1 MLCFFVL
8 LLRRPITGATEA
20 DVGGFGARTAT
31 TLEVIV
37 SKIFPAGFGWQGA
50 SVLADNAGFAGDSL
64 QFALST
70 GAGDAVGVFTGHT
83 LFYALKKLS
92 GLDPDISMRDQVH
105 TAVLLGTAAFVGG
118 SSWQP
123 TVNLMQAAGLGFNAS
138 AALTGAVCGTMFF
151 AGLRAA
157 RNVYPGLG
165 LTGIEAPSYANV
177 KADFGLSVAIGGAT
191 GAFVGTD
198 VSYGAANWL
207 RPVVGVEDGMADLLG
222 CTLAGTSTGLGFAA
236 VQTAENVAVP
246 RGKNWVD

>member
-1 MLCFFVL
+1 MFIILFLF
-8 LLRRPITGATEA
+8 RPLDA
-20 DVGGFGARTAT
+20 DAANAGGFFARTAT

-50 SVLADNAGFAGDSL
+50 SVLADNAGMAGDSL
-64 QFALST
+64 SFALST
-70 GAGDAVGVFTGHT
+70 GAGDALGVFTGHT
-83 LFYALKKLS
+83 LYYALKKAS
-92 GLDPDISMRDQVH
+92 GIDPDISVRDQVH
-105 TAVLLGTAAFVGG
+105 TGVLLATAAFVGG

-123 TVNLMQAAGLGFNAS
+123 TVNLLQAAGLGFNAS
-138 AALTGAVCGTMFF
+138 AALTGAVCGSMFF
-151 AGLRAA
+151 AGLRLG
-157 RNVYPGLG
+157 RNLYPGLG

-207 RPVVGVEDGMADLLG
+207 RPVVGVEDGMADLVG
-222 CTLAGTSTGLGFAA
+222 CALAGTSTGLGFAA
-236 VQTAENVAVP
+236 LQTGENVLVP